1 MSVKLQPA
9 EVVVVGGGPAGIAAA
24 VCAAEARRGARVV
37 LVDEGFAP
45 GGQIWRTGPGLRP
58 PRLARH
64 WTERLAASGAWVQ
77 SQTSVV
83 DVRRDG
89 DGFRVLC
96 ETSGQALTVSCG
108 RIVLATGA
116 RERFLPFPGWTLPNV
131 MGIGGIQA
139 LLKAGTSFRGQRI
152 IIAGS
157 GPLMLP
163 VAASLTSAGG
173 RVLMVAEQTSAKRLA
188 LFTASL
194 WRSPA
199 RLGQAAL
206 LRAKFFA
213 SSYETGTWVK
223 SAIGDKAMRSVMI
236 TNGKRER
243 ILDCDVLCTGFGLV
257 PNSELARLLGC
268 AVDGRRVVVDD
279 VQQTTAVGAYCAG
292 EPTGIGGVERSLV
305 EGEIAGRSAM
315 GESVSMQ
322 VRSRRAALHRYA
334 EGLTR
339 AFELRDELRT
349 LAGGDTVV
357 CRCEDVRMRDID
369 PAWTSRQAK
378 LYTRAGMG
386 ACQGRI
392 CGAAL
397 DCLMG
402 WTPDSVRPPIE
413 PARVATLLD
422 EAKL

>member
-1 MSVKLQPA
+1 VAHVWFWSTRGSRQ
-9 EVVVVGGGPAGIAAA
+9 
-24 VCAAEARRGARVV
+24 EARFGAPDQVY
-37 LVDEGFAP
+37 A
-45 GGQIWRTGPGLRP
+45 
-58 PRLARH
+58 PRLARR

-77 SQTSVV
+77 SQCSVV

-89 DGFRVLC
+89 DAFRLVC
-96 ETSGQALTVSCG
+96 ESRGAPVTLSGA

-116 RERFLPFPGWTLPNV
+116 RELFLPFPGWTLPNV
-131 MGIGGIQA
+131 MGIGGVQA
-139 LLKAGTSFRGQRI
+139 LLKAGTSFRDQRV

-163 VAASLTSAGG
+163 VAASLTSAGA
-173 RVLMVAEQTSAKRLA
+173 RVLLVAEQTPAARIA
-188 LFTASL
+188 RFTASL

-206 LRAKFFA
+206 LRAKFLGA
-213 SSYETGTWVK
+213 RYATGMWVR
-223 SAIGDKAMRSVMI
+223 SAIGDSAVRSAMV
-236 TNGKRER
+236 TDGKRESVM
-243 ILDCDVLCTGFGLV
+243 DCDILCTGFGLV

-279 VQQTTAVGAYCAG
+279 RQATTVAGVLCAG

-305 EGEIAGRSAM
+305 EGEIAGLAAM
-315 GESVSMQ
+315 GVSVPKHALT
-322 VRSRRAALHRYA
+322 RRAVHHRYA
-334 EGLTR
+334 EGLAR
-339 AFELRDELRT
+339 AFEPRDELRM
-349 LAGGDTVV
+349 LAAGDTVV
-357 CRCEDVRMRDID
+357 CRCEDVRMRDLD

-397 DCLMG
+397 DCVMR

-422 EAKL
+422 EATV

>member
-1 MSVKLQPA
+1 MSVKLQRA
-9 EVVVVGGGPAGIAAA
+9 DVLVIGAGPAGIAAA
-24 VCAAEARRGARVV
+24 TRAAEVSRGARIV
-37 LVDEGFAP
+37 LVDEGFSP
-45 GGQIWRTGPGLRP
+45 GGQIWRTGPGARP
-58 PRLARH
+58 ARLARR
-64 WTERLAASGAWVQ
+64 WTDRLAASGAWVQ
-77 SQTSVV
+77 SHCSVV

-89 DGFRVLC
+89 TAFHALC
-96 ETSGQALTVSCG
+96 EMDGASLTVSAA

-131 MGIGGIQA
+131 LGIGGVQA
-139 LLKAGTSFRGQRI
+139 LLKAGTSFRDKRI

-157 GPLMLP
+157 GPLLLP
-163 VAASLTSAGG
+163 VAASLTTAGA
-173 RVLMVAEQTSAKRLA
+173 RVLLVAEQTAAARLA
-188 LFTASL
+188 RFTASL

-199 RLGQAAL
+199 RLGQAAV
-206 LRAKFFA
+206 LRAKFLGA
-213 SSYETGTWVK
+213 SYETGTWVK
-223 SAIGDKAMRSVMI
+223 SAIGDSAMRSVMV
-236 TNGKRER
+236 TDGRRER
-243 ILDCDVLCTGFGLV
+243 IMDCDVLCTGFGLV

-279 VQQTTAVGAYCAG
+279 SQATTVAGVYCAG

-305 EGEIAGRSAM
+305 EGEIAGLSAM
-315 GESVSMQ
+315 GASISGQ
-322 VRSRRAALHRYA
+322 ARSRRVRLHRYA
-334 EGLTR
+334 DGLART
-339 AFELRDELRT
+339 FELRDELRR
-349 LAGGDTVV
+349 LATGDTVV
-357 CRCEDVRMRDID
+357 CRCEDVRMRDLD

-397 DCLMG
+397 DWVMR

-422 EAKL
+422 EATL